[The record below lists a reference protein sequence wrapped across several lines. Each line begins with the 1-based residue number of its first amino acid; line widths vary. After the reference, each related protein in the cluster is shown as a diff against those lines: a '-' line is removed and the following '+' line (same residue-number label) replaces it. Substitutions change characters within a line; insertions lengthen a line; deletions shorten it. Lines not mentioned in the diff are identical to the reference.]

1 MRKGSAALLDSCQR
15 SNLARDETAG
25 GFSCISGYAM
35 VRGISSTTLFEV
47 VNYRY
52 ENMLPTVFTSQYS
65 LDALERRLSRNNE
78 VESAKAVVSRICE
91 MSKVV
96 VLKSPDRRRRK
107 N

>member
-1 MRKGSAALLDSCQR
+1 MTAWRRFCEVDILFLDDIGKENANSWAL
-15 SNLARDETAG
+15 
-25 GFSCISGYAM
+25 
-35 VRGISSTTLFEV
+35 TTLFEV